1 MVHLQLFHLCPRR
14 FNLLAFH
21 LMPITVSLDKI
32 TPTERLRVGSAKP
45 TPEELQKAW
54 NEALRE
60 HAQAIQTLA
69 KAVRELQALQ

>member
-21 LMPITVSLDKI
+21 LMPI

-69 KAVRELQALQ
+69 KALRELQALQ